1 MTTNRELIELL
12 ELAERCEKA
21 TGPDQEL
28 DRAIQLAIRKPV
40 PSDKWTG
47 RDAILPQKPRHYTAS
62 LDTAMTLVP
71 EGQESGI
78 IHEAW
83 SRLSDAAAL
92 HVRFWKA
99 EDGSY
104 AQALARFVTAA
115 ALRAR
120 ASGEQ

>member
-1 MTTNRELIELL
+1 MDKL

-21 TGPDQEL
+21 TGPDRAL
-28 DRAIQLAIRKPV
+28 DWEIHCCNGLEGVGAYGPH
-40 PSDKWTG
+40 PT
-47 RDAILPQKPRHYTAS
+47 YTAS
-62 LDTAMTLVP
+62 LDAALTLVDDRDA
-71 EGQESGI
+71 SGI
-78 IHEAW
+78 LHEAW
-83 SRLSDAAAL
+83 SRLGDAHAL

-120 ASGEQ
+120 EGGKS